1 MMLVFWFLLPLLGV
15 QTDAQGFFGWY
26 GGQESYEQYRDYYDG
41 ETEGPRGGDAVE
53 LLSCSDYNGE
63 PTTCTPITSC
73 PQLRY
78 SQKQQFCMLSPNTQG
93 VYGNQGVAHICCPK
107 SNTEP
112 PKKASNRPVSSIP
125 TLGSRKNAGR
135 VPPRNQPKTVRP
147 SFQPFLDP
155 DAEIL
160 PRVGGGGPASNSG
173 CGLLERDEIGRLETR
188 RRYSSERQQILG
200 AAIGGVSLSSSA
212 ESPWTVAIGEYTNQ
226 GTVDWYCGGSLL
238 SQYSVLTAAHCTKR
252 RRPEVARVGEVDLR
266 RDTRLG
272 EGKGEEV
279 RVSDV
284 HVHPN
289 YRSPST
295 YNDVAVLTLQRPVDI
310 SRPGGARPICLPPA
324 SNSNGETSV
333 KSYAGERAKLT
344 GWGHLFFG
352 GDKSPILQ
360 EVTVT
365 VLENND
371 CSKSYS
377 APSIAAG
384 VRRSYPSGIVNSQL
398 CAGDRQGKKD
408 ACQGD
413 SGGPL
418 VVKGRDKKHVII
430 GVISSGIGC
439 GSKQY
444 PGVYARVSSF
454 VDWISSKIV
463 S

>member
-1 MMLVFWFLLPLLGV
+1 MGMVPLVLLLLGV
-15 QTDAQGFFGWY
+15 QINAQSYGWFE
-26 GGQESYEQYRDYYDG
+26 GQETYDYYRDYNER
-41 ETEGPRGGDAVE
+41 ETDISKESDAYE
-53 LLSCSDYNGE
+53 LLSCSDYNGV
-63 PTTCTPITSC
+63 PTTCVPIGSC
-73 PQLRY
+73 PQLK
-78 SQKQQFCMLSPNTQG
+78 STQKQQFCMPNRDEG
-93 VYGNQGVAHICCPK
+93 FHNQGGGTYVCCPTLRPNLPKKTANRPTSAAQPSQGNRKNIGNAPPRRFPPTFRPSYQPSFNTDIDVAHR
-107 SNTEP
+107 T
-112 PKKASNRPVSSIP
+112 
-125 TLGSRKNAGR
+125 GG
-135 VPPRNQPKTVRP
+135 TV
-147 SFQPFLDP
+147 
-155 DAEIL
+155 
-160 PRVGGGGPASNSG
+160 
-173 CGLLERDEIGRLETR
+173 CGVLERDEVGKLEAR
-188 RRYSSERQQILG
+188 RRYNFERQQILG
-200 AAIGGVSLSSSA
+200 AAIGGVSLTSSA
-212 ESPWTVAIGEYTNQ
+212 ESPWTVAIGEYTSS

-238 SQYSVLTAAHCTKR
+238 SQLSVLTAAHCTRR
-252 RRPEVARVGEVDLR
+252 RRPDVVRVGEIDLR

-284 HVHPN
+284 AVHPN

-310 SRPGGARPICLPPA
+310 TRPGGARTICLPSA
-324 SNSNGETSV
+324 TDTSQQNSYT
-333 KSYAGERAKLT
+333 GERAKLT

-365 VLENND
+365 VFGNEE
-371 CSKSYS
+371 CSRSYS
-377 APSIAAG
+377 APTIAAG
-384 VRRSYPSGIVNSQL
+384 VKRSYPSGILTSQI

-418 VVKGRDKKHVII
+418 VVKGKDNKHHII

-454 VDWISSKIV
+454 IDWISSKIIT
-463 S
+463 